1 MGMTT
6 RKTIVVPCIVYTW
19 LYMSALSS
27 VPFGA
32 HSWSRM
38 SRASKPP
45 ISRNTS
51 AVAPYMMPIFL

>member
-1 MGMTT
+1 MTT
-6 RKTIVVPCIVYTW
+6 RKTMVVPCIVYTW
-19 LYMSALSS
+19 LYRFALSS

-32 HSWSRM
+32 HSCTRM

-45 ISRNTS
+45 IIRNTS